1 MNFLSVLYSK
11 SIPSSSLLRAAVFSM
26 TILFSSCGL
35 FDDEV
40 VKIEDGKS
48 NTGLS
53 LGNPSNAQASFL
65 SPNNYLI
72 DRPQYTLSFNNEK
85 GIPNWVSWHLDRS
98 WIGSASR
105 NEAFITDIAI
115 PVEWNRVTTSDYTG
129 SGFDR
134 GHNCPSADRT
144 RSLTDNE
151 ATFLLTNIFPQAPK
165 QNRGPW
171 KSLEDFSR
179 SLVFKGNELYVIM
192 GSFGVGG
199 IGSNGERDAIGRDG
213 RITVPKFVWK
223 VVVVLPEG
231 DNDVQ
236 RIDASTRVIAV
247 LMKNEEVDFRP
258 WHEYR
263 VSVNEIENATGYD
276 LLSELPIFVQAI
288 LEDKVDDGPV

>member
-1 MNFLSVLYSK
+1 MNTLIQFHRHRIPFSPILKSLVFLSFLT
-11 SIPSSSLLRAAVFSM
+11 L
-26 TILFSSCGL
+26 SSCGL

-48 NTGLS
+48 NNGLS
-53 LGNPSNAQASFL
+53 LGNPSDAQASFL
-65 SPNNYLI
+65 TPNNYLI

-98 WIGSASR
+98 WLGTASR
-105 NEAFITDIAI
+105 NESFITDIAV
-115 PVEWNRVTTSDYTG
+115 PVEWKRVTTSDYTG

-165 QNRGPW
+165 QNQGPW
-171 KSLEDFSR
+171 KDLEDFSR
-179 SLVFKGNELYVIM
+179 NLVRNGNEVYILM
-192 GSFGVGG
+192 GSFGIGG
-199 IGSNGERDAIGRDG
+199 IGSNGERDAIGKDG
-213 RITVPKFVWK
+213 RVTVPKFVWK
-223 VVVVLPEG
+223 VIVVLPEG

-247 LMKNEEVDFRP
+247 VMKNENINFQP
-258 WHEYR
+258 WHTYR
-263 VSVNEIENATGYD
+263 TTVNEIEAATGYD
-276 LLSELPIFVQAI
+276 LLSELPIFVQAV